1 MSSTKRNVKTLL
13 AKVSSWAEDPKGI
26 GSIRRMFVTPN
37 EDAHLHMLEL
47 RSEFVQRNQMETGR
61 KQQTK
66 SVGSRCQ
73 LLI

>member
-1 MSSTKRNVKTLL
+1 
-13 AKVSSWAEDPKGI
+13 
-26 GSIRRMFVTPN
+26 MFVTPN